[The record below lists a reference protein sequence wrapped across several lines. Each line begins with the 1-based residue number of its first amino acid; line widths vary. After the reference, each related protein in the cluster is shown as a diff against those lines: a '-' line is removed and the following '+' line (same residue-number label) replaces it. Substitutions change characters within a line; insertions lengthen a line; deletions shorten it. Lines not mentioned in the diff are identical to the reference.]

1 MTVVKNI
8 YNIAVNTKNEN
19 LYLNMQIV
27 SHEKNPRWK
36 FRQKFWFNLS

>member
-19 LYLNMQIV
+19 LYLNIQNV
-27 SHEKNPRWK
+27 SHEKNPR
-36 FRQKFWFNLS
+36 